1 MRRLPALLA
10 SASLI
15 VTCLVLIAMQSG
27 SPLLYSP
34 RSDAFADDHV
44 NTAAFPRV
52 TGDRSSQV
60 QPLVEDLL
68 NSPGS
73 LVLTIKANDYE
84 NVARELDEY
93 RQVSRNLDRLV
104 INLDMTESELAE
116 FRKANQQN
124 LHILTELSN
133 GTQRWE
139 ELKTLEIRYRESG
152 DAQTLTSITYE
163 GESLQRKI
171 EDLYREYLD
180 QEEVM
185 IRTGEKFN
193 ADTSAYLQSQ
203 RDFREIVSQ
212 VETGQEER
220 VGAVGTGATPG
231 ENESRL
237 TIDIIDREVS
247 YSEFVQVQG
256 EIFTPHEI
264 RPEEVDLFIDSQKA
278 GSMHTVKNGSL
289 SFEQVVEH
297 ERAGTHT
304 VFAVYSG
311 SLFSEIRTF
320 LVKTDPTMLVMDPP
334 VKEGG
339 QVVFKGTLRTDKT
352 PVNNAPVVILSDGK
366 IVSTVSTSQEGAFRV
381 AAKIPPGDHTVKAVF
396 EAESYPLYP
405 SESEEFA
412 ISVAEPSLAEGRESG
427 ILANPVHIGIL
438 AASICASCLAAFFYL
453 RHRRPGSIPPAPV
466 FHLPLSRPSDDGI
479 REENPPPGSP
489 VEEPDHIPSATFRPG
504 IIEPGRDLTRLF
516 STLRLA
522 VSRKLAFLHPGS
534 LTPRELCAKC
544 RDLAIGNT
552 ICRFTHGYEQ
562 AVYGGCGV
570 TEDTREMLLDSY
582 NTAMENLEGIDH

>member
-10 SASLI
+10 SSALI
-15 VTCLVLIAMQSG
+15 ITCLVLIAMQSG

-44 NTAAFPRV
+44 NTAALPRV
-52 TGDRSSQV
+52 TGDRSAQV
-60 QPLVEDLL
+60 LPLIEDLL

-84 NVARELDEY
+84 GVARELEEY

-116 FRKANQQN
+116 FRKANQEN

-133 GTQRWE
+133 GTHRWE

-152 DAQTLTSITYE
+152 DSQMLTSITYE

-171 EDLYREYLD
+171 EDLYRDYLD
-180 QEEVM
+180 QEDVM

-193 ADTSAYLQSQ
+193 ADTSTYLQSE
-203 RDFREIVSQ
+203 RDFREVVSQ

-220 VGAVGTGATPG
+220 VSAAGNGTATG
-231 ENESRL
+231 GMESRL

-256 EIFTPHEI
+256 EIFTSHEI

-278 GSMHTVKNGSL
+278 GSMHMGNNLTL
-289 SFEQVVEH
+289 SFKHVVEH

-320 LVKTDPTMLVMDPP
+320 LVKTDPTMLVMEPP
-334 VKEGG
+334 AHEGG
-339 QVVFKGTLRTDKT
+339 KVVMMGTLRTDKT
-352 PVNNAPVVILSDGK
+352 PVKNAPVVILSDGK
-366 IVSTVSTSQEGAFRV
+366 IVSTVSTSQEGSFRV
-381 AAKIPPGDHTVKAVF
+381 AAKIPPGDHTVKALF
-396 EAESYPLYP
+396 EADSYPLYP
-405 SESEEFA
+405 SESEEFK
-412 ISVAEPSLAEGRESG
+412 IFIPEPATPAGEEPG

-438 AASICASCLAAFFYL
+438 AASICVSCVAAFFYL

-466 FHLPLSRPSDDGI
+466 FHLPEIRPSDEEI
-479 REENPPPGSP
+479 SEENLPSGSP
-489 VEEPDHIPSATFRPG
+489 IEEPDRISSDAIDPG
-504 IIEPGRDLTRLF
+504 RIEPGRDLTRLF
-516 STLRLA
+516 SILRLA
-522 VSRKLAFLHPGS
+522 ASRKLAFLHPGS

-544 RDLAIGNT
+544 RDLAIGNA
-552 ICRFTHGYEQ
+552 ICRFTRGYEQ
-562 AVYGGCGV
+562 AVYGGSGV
-570 TEDTREMLLDSY
+570 TEENREMLLDSY
-582 NTAMENLEGIDH
+582 NAAMESLEGIDH